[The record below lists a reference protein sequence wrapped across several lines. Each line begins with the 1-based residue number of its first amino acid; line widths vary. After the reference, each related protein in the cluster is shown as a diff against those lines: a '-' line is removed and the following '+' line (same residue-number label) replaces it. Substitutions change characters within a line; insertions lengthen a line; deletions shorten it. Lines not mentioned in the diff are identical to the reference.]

1 MSSKLTLDF
10 VLNLKAQHDNALVI
24 YRNDDVYEI
33 IGEDANWCIENVGL
47 HNINAPGKINFV
59 AYISTNTHITSK
71 IIKLFK
77 RVIFVDEIPQK
88 TIVQLSLF

>member
-1 MSSKLTLDF
+1 MMMFMKSLGKMLT
-10 VLNLKAQHDNALVI
+10 
-24 YRNDDVYEI
+24 
-33 IGEDANWCIENVGL
+33 GGL